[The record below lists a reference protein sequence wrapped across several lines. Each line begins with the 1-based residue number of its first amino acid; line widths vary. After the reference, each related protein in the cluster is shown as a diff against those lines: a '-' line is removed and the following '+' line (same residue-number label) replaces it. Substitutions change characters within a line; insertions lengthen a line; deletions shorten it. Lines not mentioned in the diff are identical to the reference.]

1 MIDRPKEIDERPDGK
16 KVRNL
21 RIALCVFF
29 VIITACISL
38 PFVLAQSGTEYK
50 GLTVITFFSKA
61 FMSGNIAQ
69 GLLYLMFGIIPAAG
83 FFIAVFDR
91 KRMVKGI
98 AGVLCSALGAAWVT
112 FFVGPVNLLPGSLFS
127 LLLYILT
134 FILSVMLLLAK
145 AAENQ
150 EKLQAKQKK
159 KQEEEHIVIKMDKD
173 GSAAAE
179 KKSETK

>member
-1 MIDRPKEIDERPDGK
+1 MIDRPKETDERTDGK

-38 PFVLAQSGTEYK
+38 PFVLAQSGNETR

-69 GLLYLMFGIIPAAG
+69 GLLYLMFAIIPAVG

-91 KRMVKGI
+91 KRMLKGI
-98 AGVLCSALGAAWVT
+98 AGVLCSILGAVWVT

-127 LLLYILT
+127 LLLYLLT

-145 AAENQ
+145 AAESY
-150 EKLQAKQKK
+150 EKLEAKQKQ
-159 KQEEEHIVIKMDKD
+159 KQEEEHIVIKMDKN
-173 GSAAAE
+173 GSATAE
-179 KKSETK
+179 KKTEN